1 MQMKKIV
8 SVVAAAAMAAAFCV
22 PAYAATPG
30 EVAGDLA
37 QAVAGNVTSNWDAN
51 KAVASELMG
60 EMTSQI
66 KSNPDITVTQE
77 MNDAALLYFDVAEG
91 NKDDVIAKSVGV
103 EPFYGTG
110 MVYRKAADASDLTV
124 NSFDYNGQ
132 GVITVDATEG
142 STPSEYGYAIS
153 VTLPAD
159 GNNNYYYEVSMQD
172 GQEIAVTV
180 PVTSYMDENGQ
191 QLYMITF
198 WAPHFTT
205 YVLTPVDL
213 NGNDQTDEENP
224 DESGNQDGQ
233 DNPSDDGNQGGE
245 GSSDNNGNQGGEQ
258 QTVTSDDSSSSSS
271 DESTAASTTTAT
283 TATVAENPI
292 KATGVSMNLS
302 VFAVVACAAVAAC
315 GAGVAVKKSHKGE

>member
-8 SVVAAAAMAAAFCV
+8 SIAAAAAMAAAFCV

-37 QAVAGNVTSNWDAN
+37 QQVLDLTAEDWSGN
-51 KAVASELMG
+51 KAAATEKMSEL
-60 EMTSQI
+60 TAQV
-66 KSNPDITVTQE
+66 KSDSAITITQK
-77 MNDAALLYFDVAEG
+77 MNNAALSYFDAAENNGDS
-91 NKDDVIAKSVGV
+91 VISKSVGV
-103 EPFYGTG
+103 EKFYGTG
-110 MVYRKAADASDLTV
+110 MVYRKDADASDLTV
-124 NSFDYNGQ
+124 NSFDNDQ

-142 STPSEYGYAIS
+142 GTSSDCGYAIS

-159 GNNNYYYEVSMQD
+159 GNNNYYYNVSMQD
-172 GQEIAVTV
+172 GQQVDVTV
-180 PVTSYMDENGQ
+180 PVTSYVDENGQ

-205 YVLTPVDL
+205 YVLTPV
-213 NGNDQTDEENP
+213 NV
-224 DESGNQDGQ
+224 NQ
-233 DNPSDDGNQGGE
+233 
-245 GSSDNNGNQGGEQ
+245 NQGGEQ

-271 DESTAASTTTAT
+271 DESIAASTTTAT

>member
-30 EVAGDLA
+30 EVADGTADYVLSLTA
-37 QAVAGNVTSNWDAN
+37 SNWAGN
-51 KAVASELMG
+51 KAKGSAAMEEL
-60 EMTSQI
+60 TSQVRAD
-66 KSNPDITVTQE
+66 SSITVTQV
-77 MNDAALLYFDVAEG
+77 MNNAGLSFFDICEST
-91 NKDDVIAKSVGV
+91 KDEDIAKVVGV
-103 EPFYGTG
+103 EEYSGLEV
-110 MVYRKAADASDLTV
+110 VYRKAADASDLTV
-124 NSFDYNGQ
+124 NSFVYNGK
-132 GVITVDATEG
+132 GVITMDVTEG
-142 STPSEYGYAIS
+142 STPSKYGYA
-153 VTLPAD
+153 VTVMLPAESD
-159 GNNNYYYEVSMQD
+159 VYYYNVSIQN
-172 GQEIAVTV
+172 GQLITVTV
-180 PVTSYMDENGQ
+180 PVTAYVDKDGTTRKMV
-191 QLYMITF
+191 TF

-205 YVLTPVDL
+205 YVLTPV
-213 NGNDQTDEENP
+213 NVSQ
-224 DESGNQDGQ
+224 
-233 DNPSDDGNQGGE
+233 
-245 GSSDNNGNQGGEQ
+245 NQGGEQ

>member
-37 QAVAGNVTSNWDAN
+37 QQVLDLTAEDWSGN
-51 KAVASELMG
+51 KAAATEKMSELTAQVKG
-60 EMTSQI
+60 DSA
-66 KSNPDITVTQE
+66 ITITQK
-77 MNDAALLYFDVAEG
+77 MNNAALSYFDAAENNGDS
-91 NKDDVIAKSVGV
+91 VISKSVGV
-103 EPFYGTG
+103 EKYYGTG
-110 MVYRKAADASDLTV
+110 MVYRKDADASDLTV
-124 NSFDYNGQ
+124 NGFGYNE

-142 STPSEYGYAIS
+142 STSSDCGYAIS

-159 GNNNYYYEVSMQD
+159 GNNNYYYNVSMQD
-172 GQEIAVTV
+172 GQQVDVTV
-180 PVTSYMDENGQ
+180 PVTSYVDENGQ

-205 YVLTPVDL
+205 YVLTPV
-213 NGNDQTDEENP
+213 
-224 DESGNQDGQ
+224 SVNQ
-233 DNPSDDGNQGGE
+233 NQGG
-245 GSSDNNGNQGGEQ
+245 GQ
-258 QTVTSDDSSSSSS
+258 QTVTSDDSS
-271 DESTAASTTTAT
+271 EESTTTTT

>member
-37 QAVAGNVTSNWDAN
+37 QQVLDLTAEDWSGN
-51 KAVASELMG
+51 KAAATEKMSEL
-60 EMTSQI
+60 TAQV
-66 KSNPDITVTQE
+66 KSDSAITITQK
-77 MNDAALLYFDVAEG
+77 MNNAALSYFDAAENNGDS
-91 NKDDVIAKSVGV
+91 VISKSVGV
-103 EPFYGTG
+103 EKYYGTG
-110 MVYRKAADASDLTV
+110 MVYRKDADASDLTV
-124 NSFDYNGQ
+124 NGFGYNE

-142 STPSEYGYAIS
+142 STSSDCGYAIS

-159 GNNNYYYEVSMQD
+159 GNNNYYYNVSMQD
-172 GQEIAVTV
+172 GQQVDVTV
-180 PVTSYMDENGQ
+180 PVTSYVDENGQ

-205 YVLTPVDL
+205 YVLTPV
-213 NGNDQTDEENP
+213 
-224 DESGNQDGQ
+224 SVNQ
-233 DNPSDDGNQGGE
+233 NQGG
-245 GSSDNNGNQGGEQ
+245 GQ
-258 QTVTSDDSSSSSS
+258 QTVTSDDSS
-271 DESTAASTTTAT
+271 EESTTTTT

>member
-37 QAVAGNVTSNWDAN
+37 QQVLDLTAEDWSGN
-51 KAVASELMG
+51 KAAATEKMSEL
-60 EMTSQI
+60 TAQV
-66 KSNPDITVTQE
+66 KSDSAITITQK
-77 MNDAALLYFDVAEG
+77 MNNAALSYFDAAENNGDS
-91 NKDDVIAKSVGV
+91 VISKSVGV
-103 EPFYGTG
+103 EKFYGTG
-110 MVYRKAADASDLTV
+110 MVYRKDADASDLTV
-124 NSFDYNGQ
+124 NSFGYNE

-142 STPSEYGYAIS
+142 GTSSDCGYAIS

-159 GNNNYYYEVSMQD
+159 GNNNYYYNVSMQD
-172 GQEIAVTV
+172 GQQVDVTV
-180 PVTSYMDENGQ
+180 PVTSYVDENGQ

-205 YVLTPVDL
+205 YVLTPV
-213 NGNDQTDEENP
+213 NVSQ
-224 DESGNQDGQ
+224 
-233 DNPSDDGNQGGE
+233 
-245 GSSDNNGNQGGEQ
+245 NQGGEQ
-258 QTVTSDDSSSSSS
+258 QTVTSDDSSNSSS

>member
-37 QAVAGNVTSNWDAN
+37 QQVLDLTAEDWSGN
-51 KAVASELMG
+51 KAAATEKMSELTAQVKG
-60 EMTSQI
+60 DSA
-66 KSNPDITVTQE
+66 ITITQK
-77 MNDAALLYFDVAEG
+77 MNNAALSYFDAAENNGDS
-91 NKDDVIAKSVGV
+91 VISKSVGV
-103 EPFYGTG
+103 EKYYGTG
-110 MVYRKAADASDLTV
+110 MVYRKDADASDLTV
-124 NSFDYNGQ
+124 NGFGYNE

-142 STPSEYGYAIS
+142 STSSDCGYAIS

-159 GNNNYYYEVSMQD
+159 GNNNYYYNVSMQD
-172 GQEIAVTV
+172 GQQVDVTV
-180 PVTSYMDENGQ
+180 PVTSYVDENGQ

-205 YVLTPVDL
+205 YVLTPV
-213 NGNDQTDEENP
+213 
-224 DESGNQDGQ
+224 SVNQ
-233 DNPSDDGNQGGE
+233 NQGG
-245 GSSDNNGNQGGEQ
+245 GQ
-258 QTVTSDDSSSSSS
+258 QTVTSDDSS
-271 DESTAASTTTAT
+271 EESTTTTTTTTTT

>member
-37 QAVAGNVTSNWDAN
+37 QQVLDLTAEDWSGN
-51 KAVASELMG
+51 KAAATEKMSEL
-60 EMTSQI
+60 TAQV
-66 KSNPDITVTQE
+66 KSDSAITITQK
-77 MNDAALLYFDVAEG
+77 MNNAALSYFDAAENNGDS
-91 NKDDVIAKSVGV
+91 VISKSVGV
-103 EPFYGTG
+103 EKFYGTG
-110 MVYRKAADASDLTV
+110 MVYRKDADASDLTV
-124 NSFDYNGQ
+124 NGFGYNE

-142 STPSEYGYAIS
+142 STSSDCGYAIS

-159 GNNNYYYEVSMQD
+159 GNNNYYYNVSMQD
-172 GQEIAVTV
+172 GQQVDVTV
-180 PVTSYMDENGQ
+180 PVTSYVDENGQ

-205 YVLTPVDL
+205 YVLTPV
-213 NGNDQTDEENP
+213 
-224 DESGNQDGQ
+224 SVNQ
-233 DNPSDDGNQGGE
+233 NQGG
-245 GSSDNNGNQGGEQ
+245 GQ
-258 QTVTSDDSSSSSS
+258 QTVTSDDSS
-271 DESTAASTTTAT
+271 EESTTTTT

>member
-8 SVVAAAAMAAAFCV
+8 SVVAAVAMAAAFCV

-37 QAVAGNVTSNWDAN
+37 KQVLELTAKDWDAS
-51 KAVASELMG
+51 KTAASEKMSEL
-60 EMTSQI
+60 TAQV
-66 KSNPDITVTQE
+66 KSDSAITVTQE
-77 MNDAALLYFDVAEG
+77 MNNAALAYFDAAENNGDSA
-91 NKDDVIAKSVGV
+91 ISKSVGV
-103 EPFYGTG
+103 EKYYGTG
-110 MVYRKAADASDLTV
+110 MVYRKAEGASDLTV
-124 NSFDYNGQ
+124 NSFGYNDQ

-159 GNNNYYYEVSMQD
+159 GNNNYFYNVTMQD
-172 GQEIAVTV
+172 GQQIAVTV
-180 PVTSYMDENGQ
+180 PVTSYVDENGQ

-205 YVLTPVDL
+205 YVLTPV
-213 NGNDQTDEENP
+213 NV
-224 DESGNQDGQ
+224 NQ
-233 DNPSDDGNQGGE
+233 
-245 GSSDNNGNQGGEQ
+245 NQGGEQ
-258 QTVTSDDSSSSSS
+258 QTVTSDDSS
-271 DESTAASTTTAT
+271 DESTAASTT
-283 TATVAENPI
+283 TVAENPI